1 MDDSKSYHDD
11 NDICDDFDED
21 DGSDD
26 LRGCEDDNIRS
37 GHEEDNGSDTN
48 GADFSDNWCNGCD
61 WNLTIANL
69 LASIAN
75 QKSLV

>member
-48 GADFSDNWCNGCD
+48 GADFSDN
-61 WNLTIANL
+61 
-69 LASIAN
+69 
-75 QKSLV
+75 